1 MSHAESTRPVL
12 VLPIPDLGPM
22 RTQREV
28 DWDVLLIQLTHDCRD
43 MALLVDVLR
52 ERPELQRRPQLTR
65 PIIVQLTGMIER
77 LSKLRAGLPVKPA

>member
-22 RTQREV
+22 RTRPEV